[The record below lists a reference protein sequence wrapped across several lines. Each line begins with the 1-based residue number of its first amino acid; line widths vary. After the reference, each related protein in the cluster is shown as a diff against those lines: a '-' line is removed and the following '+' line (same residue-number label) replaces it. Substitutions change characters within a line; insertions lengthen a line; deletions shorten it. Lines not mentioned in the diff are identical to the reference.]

1 MSTSVLPFISGF
13 SCSATR
19 FIVFL
24 GLIGSLSGCK
34 PQAQSINL
42 GTIKARQELAS
53 LREEVQRINNEVDD
67 LTKMIGPRAAELKVR
82 KAIADNEEA
91 LQRLQR
97 SANGLKVEITP
108 LEDEVTRLE
117 KELAD
122 YKAKYMK

>member
-1 MSTSVLPFISGF
+1 
-13 SCSATR
+13 
-19 FIVFL
+19 
-24 GLIGSLSGCK
+24 
-34 PQAQSINL
+34 
-42 GTIKARQELAS
+42 
-53 LREEVQRINNEVDD
+53 
-67 LTKMIGPRAAELKVR
+67 MIGPRAAELKVR